1 MAVTHRTARGLSIPV
16 SSSPAAL
23 LAASCCWFALVTLR
37 GALLLVL
44 HWHRLADRPDETNQ
58 FATHGYHG
66 LLPVLAPSQKM
77 RKAPI
82 QPSFRLAG
90 ERHDRRRLVHSA
102 LGQDAAAAGPVA
114 VMPAGLDQNEA
125 RVPVAGLG
133 DAAAMLTAGA
143 AIAQAAQP
151 AGAAPAAPAPRHGH
165 RMMMQTEN
173 RSDVQAHVAKM
184 FARFDT
190 NRDGFVTKAEVSAL
204 ETQRAQKMQQR
215 QAQRAAR
222 FDPSK
227 MFDRLDSNRD
237 GKITQ
242 AEADAARSARIQAK
256 GGKPAQAHA
265 TAFGGLF
272 ARADT
277 NKDGVI
283 TRAEFD
289 VMAQQMHAR
298 MEQATLHRGLG
309 GRMFDVADT
318 NKDGRVSLAEM
329 QSLALQHFDRMDL
342 NHDGKLTPD
351 ERKQARQAFRAK
363 HRPA

>member
-1 MAVTHRTARGLSIPV
+1 MKKF
-16 SSSPAAL
+16 L
-23 LAASCCWFALVTLR
+23 L
-37 GALLLVL
+37 G
-44 HWHRLADRPDETNQ
+44 
-58 FATHGYHG
+58 G
-66 LLPVLAPSQKM
+66 
-77 RKAPI
+77 
-82 QPSFRLAG
+82 
-90 ERHDRRRLVHSA
+90 
-102 LGQDAAAAGPVA
+102 VA
-114 VMPAGLDQNEA
+114 
-125 RVPVAGLG
+125 
-133 DAAAMLTAGA
+133 AAAMLTAGA
-143 AIAQAAQP
+143 AIAQANQP

-222 FDPSK
+222 FDRSK